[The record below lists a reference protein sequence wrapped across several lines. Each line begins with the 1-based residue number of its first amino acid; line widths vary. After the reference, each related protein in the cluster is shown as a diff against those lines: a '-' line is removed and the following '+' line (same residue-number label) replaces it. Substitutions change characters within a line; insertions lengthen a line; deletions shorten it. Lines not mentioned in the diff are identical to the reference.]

1 LKTKA
6 TLQSLGHTQFDGYF
20 VSPYIRTLETAL
32 HLGFEGVDWTPHRM
46 LRERDDWL
54 YGLHTEQEL
63 EERFG
68 VDRKHF
74 VLDPIY
80 WRTTQGESMAD
91 IELRLRLFFEEI
103 AATST
108 VENVIVVAHSRVMW
122 TLRMWF
128 EHLSEEQIVARSD
141 KSDGFSITNG
151 HILQY
156 RRSDG
161 SAVYDQVRSI
171 DPRERKIGDEEW
183 TEIVPKRFSSQDLAK
198 QIEAFPR
205 LFE

>member
-1 LKTKA
+1 
-6 TLQSLGHTQFDGYF
+6 
-20 VSPYIRTLETAL
+20 
-32 HLGFEGVDWTPHRM
+32 M

-54 YGLHTEQEL
+54 YGLHTDQQL
-63 EERFG
+63 DERFG
-68 VDRKHF
+68 IDRKYF
-74 VLDPIY
+74 LLDPIY

-128 EHLSEEQIVARSD
+128 EHLSEEQIVARSN

-156 RRSDG
+156 RRKEDSV
-161 SAVYDQVRSI
+161 VYEQVRSI
-171 DPRERKIGDEEW
+171 DPCERIAGDDAW
-183 TEIVPKRFSSQDLAK
+183 IDIVPKRFSNLDLAR
-198 QIEAFPR
+198 QVEAFSR